1 MIFNKTLNSMR
12 KGDFT
17 KSNNRH
23 DYNYM
28 NMEVTIERDFLNERW
43 TYSSNT
49 HEVSGGFYGSV
60 ADLKKH
66 IKDEYQKAI
75 YTKGWK

>member
-1 MIFNKTLNSMR
+1 MNFNKTLNSMR

-17 KSNNRH
+17 KFNNIH

-28 NMEVTIERDFLNERW
+28 NMDVTIEWDYFNNRW

-49 HEVSGGFYGSV
+49 HKVSGVFYGSV
-60 ADLKKH
+60 EDLKKK
-66 IKDEYQKAI
+66 IKDEYNKLN
-75 YTKGWK
+75 K